1 MSQQNKTHLRNC
13 PRIDYE
19 IWEHILHKSRLQVG
33 QFRTDQDGHPEFKA
47 SPQAKFGLVKSIMFN
62 PTSNWLKLWENNI
75 FQT

>member
-47 SPQAKFGLVKSIMFN
+47 SPQAKF
-62 PTSNWLKLWENNI
+62 
-75 FQT
+75 